1 MFRPLGAPRMLLP
14 ILAFCALYAALAMT
28 VENSYHQLT
37 LTLVPVWAIFGLS
50 WNLLSGM
57 TGLIS
62 FGHAAFFGLGA
73 YTVAL
78 LFVKAGLTPW
88 LGIPV
93 AGLVGGLSGLLIG
106 LPTFRL
112 RGHYFA
118 LAMLA
123 YPLALLNVFLWLGY
137 QEVSLPLMRENGWAF
152 MQFADHRAYILLALG
167 LLLAAMVAMR
177 LVERSR
183 YGMALMAIK
192 QNEAAAEAV
201 GIDTRRLKLL
211 TITLSGALAGAIGGF
226 HAVILLV
233 VTPEAVFGM
242 LISAQALTVAMFGGV
257 GTVWGPVLGALVL
270 IPLGET
276 LHARFG
282 AVLPGIQGVVFGT
295 AIIAVILLAP
305 EGLYWKAADL
315 LRRLRAKRGGE
326 ALPGGGPHAGE
337 QPASAAP
344 PRTAPGP
351 DAPVILRAE
360 GVSKAF
366 GGVRA
371 VREVSFAVR
380 QGEILGVIGP
390 NGAGKTTLFNLLN
403 GFVRPDAGRVLLNG
417 RDVTG
422 LAPNRLCRS
431 GVGRTFQVVRPF
443 ARMSVADNVMSG
455 AQVHAA
461 SSDEAREMARRAMR
475 RVGLGGMEDARAGTL
490 SNLDLRLM
498 ELARALAGNPRLLL
512 LDETFAGLGAPE
524 VEHLLGVIRGVA
536 AEGITV
542 VIIEHTLHAMVRLV
556 DRFVVL
562 DHGAVLAEGLPQE
575 VTGNR
580 AVVEAYLGSK
590 WMAHAGD

>member
-1 MFRPLGAPRMLLP
+1 MFRALSRARMILP
-14 ILAFCALYAALAMT
+14 VVAFCVAYAVLAMFVT
-28 VENSYHQLT
+28 NSYHQLT
-37 LTLVPVWAIFGLS
+37 LTLVAVWAIFGLS

-78 LFVKAGLTPW
+78 LFVKLGLTPW
-88 LGIPV
+88 AGIPV
-93 AGLVGGLSGLLIG
+93 AAVLGGLAGLLIG

-123 YPLALLNVFLWLGY
+123 YPLALLNVFLWLGH
-137 QEVSLPLMRENGWAF
+137 QEVSLPLIRERGWAY
-152 MQFADHRAYILLALG
+152 MQFTDQRVYILLAIG
-167 LLLAAMVAMR
+167 LLLATMIAMR
-177 LVERSR
+177 VVERSR
-183 YGMALMAIK
+183 YGLALTAIK

-201 GIDTRRLKLL
+201 GIDTRRLKLI
-211 TITLSGALAGAIGGF
+211 TITASGAVAGMIGGF

-257 GTVWGPVLGALVL
+257 GTVWGPVIGAVVL

-276 LHARFG
+276 LHAQFG
-282 AVLPGIQGVVFGT
+282 AVLPGIQGVVFGV
-295 AIIAVILLAP
+295 AIVAVILLAP
-305 EGLYWKAADL
+305 EGVYWKVADL
-315 LRRLRAKRGGE
+315 LRNRRGTRA
-326 ALPGGGPHAGE
+326 ATPAAAVT
-337 QPASAAP
+337 ASAGTVALGEHAP
-344 PRTAPGP
+344 ARTPVGPGAP
-351 DAPVILRAE
+351 AILQAE
-360 GVSKAF
+360 GVSRAF
-366 GGVRA
+366 GGVKA
-371 VREVSFAVR
+371 VQEVSFSVR
-380 QGEILGVIGP
+380 QGEILGIIGP

-403 GFVRPDAGRVLLNG
+403 GFVRPDAGRVLLDG

-422 LAPNRLCRS
+422 LPPNRLCRL

-455 AQVHAA
+455 AQAA
-461 SSDEAREMARRAMR
+461 DSIDEARALARAAME
-475 RVGLGGMEDARAGTL
+475 RVGLGGLIDERAGTL

-498 ELARALAGNPRLLL
+498 ELARALAGGPRLLL
-512 LDETFAGLGAPE
+512 LDETFAGLGGPE
-524 VEHLLGVIRGVA
+524 VEKLLGVIRGIA
-536 AEGITV
+536 AEGVTV

-562 DHGAVLAEGLPQE
+562 DHGAVLAEGLPEE
-575 VTGNR
+575 VTANP
-580 AVVEAYLGSK
+580 AVIEAYLGSK
-590 WMAHAGD
+590 WSARAGD

>member
-1 MFRPLGAPRMLLP
+1 MFRTLSPARMLLP
-14 ILAFCALYAALAMT
+14 ILLFCAGYAVLSLFVT
-28 VENSYHQLT
+28 NSYHQLT
-37 LTLVPVWAIFGLS
+37 LVLVPIWAIFGLS

-78 LFVKAGLTPW
+78 CFVQYGLTPW
-88 LGIPV
+88 LGIPF
-93 AGLVGGLSGLLIG
+93 AGLVGGISGLLIG

-123 YPLALLNVFLWLGY
+123 YPLALLNIFLWLGH
-137 QEVSLPLMRENGWAF
+137 QEVSLPLIRERGWAF
-152 MQFADHRAYILLALG
+152 LQFTDYRIYIYLALG
-167 LLLAAMVAMR
+167 LLFAAMVAMR
-177 LVERSR
+177 LMERSR
-183 YGMALMAIK
+183 YGMALTAIK

-201 GIDTRRLKLL
+201 GIDTRRLKLV
-211 TITLSGALAGAIGGF
+211 TIALSGALAGAIGGF

-257 GTVWGPVLGALVL
+257 GTVWGPVIGALVL

-276 LHARFG
+276 LHAQFG
-282 AVLPGIQGVVFGT
+282 AVIPGIQGVVFGT
-295 AIIAVILLAP
+295 AIIVVILLAP
-305 EGLYWKAADL
+305 EGIYWKIADL
-315 LRRLRAKRGGE
+315 RRRRVA
-326 ALPGGGPHAGE
+326 AA
-337 QPASAAP
+337 PASEAVPPAP
-344 PRTAPGP
+344 DPLPPVAPRPAPGP
-351 DAPVILRAE
+351 DAPAILRVE
-360 GVSKAF
+360 GLSRSF

-371 VREVSFAVR
+371 VQDVSFTVR
-380 QGEILGVIGP
+380 AGEILGLIGP
-390 NGAGKTTLFNLLN
+390 NGAGKTTAFNLLN
-403 GFVRPDAGRVLLNG
+403 GFVRPDAGRVLLDG

-422 LAPNRLCRS
+422 LQPNRLCRL

-455 AQVHAA
+455 AEVQARDIA
-461 SSDEAREMARRAMR
+461 EARALTREAIT
-475 RVGLGGMEDARAGTL
+475 RVGLGARIDDRAGTL
-490 SNLDLRLM
+490 SNFDLRLM
-498 ELARALAGNPRLLL
+498 ELARALAGRPRLLL

-524 VEHLLGVIRGVA
+524 VERLLEVIRRVA
-536 AEGITV
+536 AEGVTV

-562 DHGAVLAEGLPQE
+562 DHGAVLAEGLPAE
-575 VTGNR
+575 ITGNPK
-580 AVVEAYLGSK
+580 VIEAYLGTK
-590 WMAHAGD
+590 WGARARN

>member
-1 MFRPLGAPRMLLP
+1 MILP
-14 ILAFCALYAALAMT
+14 VVAFCAAYAVLAMFVT
-28 VENSYHQLT
+28 NSYHQLT
-37 LTLVPVWAIFGLS
+37 LTLVAVWAIFGLS

-78 LFVKAGLTPW
+78 LFAKLGLTPW
-88 LGIPV
+88 FGIPV
-93 AGLVGGLSGLLIG
+93 ATVLGGLAGLLIG

-123 YPLALLNVFLWLGY
+123 YPLALLNIFLWLGH
-137 QEVSLPLMRENGWAF
+137 QEVSLPLIRERGWAY
-152 MQFADHRAYILLALG
+152 MQFTDQRVYILLVVG
-167 LLLAAMVAMR
+167 LLLASMISMR
-177 LVERSR
+177 VVERSR
-183 YGMALMAIK
+183 YGLALTAIK

-201 GIDTRRLKLL
+201 GIDTRRLKLI
-211 TITLSGALAGAIGGF
+211 TITASGAVAGMIGGF

-282 AVLPGIQGVVFGT
+282 AVLPGVQGVVFGV
-295 AIIAVILLAP
+295 AIVAVILLAP
-305 EGLYWKAADL
+305 EGLYWKVADL
-315 LRRLRAKRGGE
+315 LRNRRKTGAAAPLAAG
-326 ALPGGGPHAGE
+326 ALPSAAAMPCGGR
-337 QPASAAP
+337 QPA
-344 PRTAPGP
+344 RTPLGP
-351 DAPVILRAE
+351 DAPVILQAE
-360 GVSKAF
+360 GVSRAF
-366 GGVRA
+366 GGVKA
-371 VREVSFAVR
+371 VQEVSFSVR
-380 QGEILGVIGP
+380 QGEILGIIGP

-403 GFVRPDAGRVLLNG
+403 GFVRPDAGRVLLDG

-422 LAPNRLCRS
+422 LPPNRLCRL

-455 AQVHAA
+455 ARAA
-461 SSDEAREMARRAMR
+461 DGIEEARARARAAMQ
-475 RVGLGGMEDARAGTL
+475 RVGLGGLMDVRAGTL
-490 SNLDLRLM
+490 SNLNLRLM
-498 ELARALAGNPRLLL
+498 ELARALAGRPRLLL
-512 LDETFAGLGAPE
+512 LDETFAGLGGPE
-524 VEHLLGVIRGVA
+524 VEKLLGVIRGIA
-536 AEGITV
+536 AEGVTV

-562 DHGAVLAEGLPQE
+562 DHGAVLAEGLPEE
-575 VTGNR
+575 VTGNP
-580 AVVEAYLGSK
+580 AVIEAYLGSK
-590 WMAHAGD
+590 WSARAGD

>member
-1 MFRPLGAPRMLLP
+1 MFRTLSTARMLLP
-14 ILAFCALYAALAMT
+14 ILLFCAGYAALSLLVT
-28 VENSYHQLT
+28 NSYHQLT
-37 LTLVPVWAIFGLS
+37 LVLVPIWAIFGLS

-78 LFVKAGLTPW
+78 CFVKYGLTPW
-88 LGIPV
+88 LGIPL
-93 AGLVGGLSGLLIG
+93 AGLVGGISGLLIG

-123 YPLALLNVFLWLGY
+123 YPLALLNIFLWLGH
-137 QEVSLPLMRENGWAF
+137 QEVSLPLIRDSGWAF
-152 MQFADHRAYILLALG
+152 MQFTDYRLYIYLALG
-167 LLLAAMVAMR
+167 LLFVAMVAMR
-177 LVERSR
+177 LMERSR
-183 YGMALMAIK
+183 YGMALTAIK

-201 GIDTRRLKLL
+201 GIDTRRLKLV
-211 TITLSGALAGAIGGF
+211 TIALSGALAGAIGGF

-257 GTVWGPVLGALVL
+257 GTVWGPVIGALVL

-276 LHARFG
+276 LHAQFG
-282 AVLPGIQGVVFGT
+282 AVIPGIQGVVFGI
-295 AIIAVILLAP
+295 AIIVVILLAP
-305 EGLYWKAADL
+305 EGVYWKLADL
-315 LRRLRAKRGGE
+315 RRRRAAASAPMAAAAASAPE
-326 ALPGGGPHAGE
+326 PLPPALPRAI
-337 QPASAAP
+337 
-344 PRTAPGP
+344 PGP
-351 DAPVILRAE
+351 DAPAILQADGLSR
-360 GVSKAF
+360 SF

-371 VREVSFAVR
+371 VQDVSFTVR
-380 QGEILGVIGP
+380 EGEILGLIGP

-403 GFVRPDAGRVLLNG
+403 GFVRPDAGRVLLDG

-422 LAPNRLCRS
+422 LQPNRLCRL

-455 AQVHAA
+455 AEVHAR
-461 SSDEAREMARRAMR
+461 DIGEARALTREAIT
-475 RVGLGGMEDARAGTL
+475 RVGLGARIDDRAGTL
-490 SNLDLRLM
+490 SNFDLRLM
-498 ELARALAGNPRLLL
+498 ELARALAGRPRLLL
-512 LDETFAGLGAPE
+512 LDETFAGLGTPE
-524 VEHLLGVIRGVA
+524 VERLLEVIRRVA
-536 AEGITV
+536 AEGTTV

-562 DHGAVLAEGLPQE
+562 DHGAVLAEGLPAE
-575 VTGNR
+575 ITGNPK
-580 AVVEAYLGSK
+580 VIEAYLGTK
-590 WMAHAGD
+590 WGNRARD

>member
-1 MFRPLGAPRMLLP
+1 MFRPLAPWRMLLP
-14 ILAFCALYAALAMT
+14 ILGFCGAYALLGLVVDNA
-28 VENSYHQLT
+28 YHQLT
-37 LTLVPVWAIFGLS
+37 LVLVPVWAIFGLS

-78 LFVKAGLTPW
+78 CFVKLGLTPW
-88 LGIPV
+88 IGIPL
-93 AGLVGGLSGLLIG
+93 AGLVGGVSGLLIG

-123 YPLALLNVFLWLGY
+123 YPLALLNIFLWLGH
-137 QEVSLPLMRENGWAF
+137 QEVSLPLMRERGWAWL
-152 MQFADHRAYILLALG
+152 QFGDYRVYVYLALG
-167 LLLAAMVAMR
+167 LLLATMLAMR
-177 LVERSR
+177 LIERSR
-183 YGMALMAIK
+183 FGMALTAIK

-201 GIDTRRLKLL
+201 GIDTRRLKLI

-257 GTVWGPVLGALVL
+257 GTVWGPVIGALVL

-276 LHARFG
+276 LHAQFG
-282 AVLPGIQGVVFGT
+282 AVIPGIQGVVFGA

-305 EGLYWKAADL
+305 EGIYWKAADL
-315 LRRLRAKRGGE
+315 WRRRRG
-326 ALPGGGPHAGE
+326 
-337 QPASAAP
+337 PA
-344 PRTAPGP
+344 APGP
-351 DAPVILRAE
+351 VAAARSLEVPDVQRQPPPADAPVILRVE
-360 GVSKAF
+360 HLSRSF

-371 VREVSFAVR
+371 VQDVGFEVRE
-380 QGEILGVIGP
+380 GEILGLIGP

-403 GFVRPDAGRVLLNG
+403 GFVRPDAGRVLLEG
-417 RDVTG
+417 RDVTAM
-422 LAPNRLCRS
+422 APNRLCRL

-455 AQVHAA
+455 AHVHAA
-461 SSDEAREMARRAMR
+461 SLEEARALAGAAME
-475 RVGLGGMEDARAGTL
+475 RVGLRGRPDDRAGTL
-490 SNLDLRLM
+490 SNLDLRLL
-498 ELARALAGNPRLLL
+498 ELARALAGRPKLLL
-512 LDETFAGLGAPE
+512 LDETFAGLGGPE
-524 VEHLLGVIRGVA
+524 VERLLVVIRRIA
-536 AEGITV
+536 AEGTTV

-562 DHGAVLAEGLPQE
+562 DHGAVLAQGLPQE
-575 VTGNR
+575 ITGNCR
-580 AVVEAYLGSK
+580 VVEAYLGSK
-590 WMAHAGD
+590 WGARAGD

>member
-1 MFRPLGAPRMLLP
+1 MFRTLPPARMLLP
-14 ILAFCALYAALAMT
+14 ILAFCAAYALLSLLVT
-28 VENSYHQLT
+28 NSYYQLV
-37 LTLVPVWAIFGLS
+37 LVLVPVWAIFGLS

-78 LFVKAGLTPW
+78 CFVKYGLTPW
-88 LGIPV
+88 LGIPL
-93 AGLVGGLSGLLIG
+93 AGLVGAVSGLLIG

-123 YPLALLNVFLWLGY
+123 YPLALLNIFLWLGH
-137 QEVSLPLMRENGWAF
+137 QEVSLPLIRERGWAF
-152 MQFADHRAYILLALG
+152 MQFADYRLYIYLALG
-167 LLLAAMVAMR
+167 LLLVTMVAMR

-183 YGMALMAIK
+183 YGLALTAIK

-201 GIDTRRLKLL
+201 GIDTRRLKLI

-242 LISAQALTVAMFGGV
+242 LVSAQALTVAMFGGV
-257 GTVWGPVLGALVL
+257 GTVWGPVIGALIL

-276 LHARFG
+276 LHAQFG
-282 AVLPGIQGVVFGT
+282 AVIPGIQGVVFGI
-295 AIIAVILLAP
+295 AIIVVILLAP
-305 EGLYWKAADL
+305 EGIYWKVTDG
-315 LRRLRAKRGGE
+315 RRRRSE
-326 ALPGGGPHAGE
+326 
-337 QPASAAP
+337 ASAAEAAAPMEPALPHKP
-344 PRTAPGP
+344 PPA
-351 DAPVILRAE
+351 DAPVILRVE
-360 GVSKAF
+360 GLSRSF

-371 VREVSFAVR
+371 VQDVGFEVRE
-380 QGEILGVIGP
+380 GEILGLIGP

-403 GFVRPDAGRVLLNG
+403 GFVRPDAGRVLLDG

-422 LAPNRLCRS
+422 LQPNRFCRL

-455 AQVHAA
+455 AQAHAGTIE
-461 SSDEAREMARRAMR
+461 EARALTRAAIA
-475 RVGLGGMEDARAGTL
+475 RVGLGHRLDEPAGTL
-490 SNLDLRLM
+490 SNLDLRLT
-498 ELARALAGNPRLLL
+498 ELARALAGQPRLLL

-524 VEHLLGVIRGVA
+524 VERLLGVIRRVA
-536 AEGITV
+536 AEGTTV

-562 DHGAVLAEGLPQE
+562 DHGAVLAEGLPAE
-575 VTGNR
+575 ITGNPK
-580 AVVEAYLGSK
+580 VIEAYLGTK
-590 WMAHAGD
+590 WGARAGD

>member
-1 MFRPLGAPRMLLP
+1 MFRPLSPARMVWP
-14 ILAFCALYAALAMT
+14 ILLFCAAYALLGLFVT
-28 VENSYHQLT
+28 NSYHQLT

-78 LFVKAGLTPW
+78 LFVKLGLTPW

-137 QEVSLPLMRENGWAF
+137 QEVSLPLVRERGWAF
-152 MQFADHRAYILLALG
+152 MQFTDHRVYIYLALG
-167 LLLAAMVAMR
+167 LLLVTMVAMR

-201 GIDTRRLKLL
+201 GIDARRLKLL

-257 GTVWGPVLGALVL
+257 GTVWGPVIGALIL

-276 LHARFG
+276 LHAQFG

-305 EGLYWKAADL
+305 EGLYWKAHDL
-315 LRRLRAKRGGE
+315 LRRR
-326 ALPGGGPHAGE
+326 
-337 QPASAAP
+337 AAP
-344 PRTAPGP
+344 QPQDAAVPLPPSLAPGP
-351 DAPVILRAE
+351 VRVAPPEDAPLILRAE
-360 GVSKAF
+360 GISRAF
-366 GGVRA
+366 GGVKA
-371 VREVSFAVR
+371 VRDVTFSVR

-403 GFVRPDAGRVLLNG
+403 GFVRPDAGRVLLDG
-417 RDVTG
+417 QDVTG
-422 LAPNRLCRS
+422 LPPNRLARL

-455 AQVHAA
+455 AQVHAT
-461 SSDEAREMARRAMR
+461 SIEEAREMAQQAMR
-475 RVGLGGMEDARAGTL
+475 RVGLEAMADARAGTL

-498 ELARALAGNPRLLL
+498 ELARALAGRPRLLL
-512 LDETFAGLGAPE
+512 LDETFAGLGGPE
-524 VEHLLGVIRGVA
+524 VDQLLPVIRGIA
-536 AEGITV
+536 AEGTTV

-562 DHGAVLAEGLPQE
+562 DHGAVLAEGLPEE
-575 VTGNR
+575 VTSNR

-590 WMAHAGD
+590 WSAHAGA

>member
-1 MFRPLGAPRMLLP
+1 MFRALSPARMILP
-14 ILAFCALYAALAMT
+14 IVAFCVAYAVLALFVT
-28 VENSYHQLT
+28 NSYHQLT
-37 LTLVPVWAIFGLS
+37 LTLVAVWAIFGLS

-78 LFVKAGLTPW
+78 LFVKLGLTPW

-93 AGLVGGLSGLLIG
+93 AAVLAGLSGLLIG

-123 YPLALLNVFLWLGY
+123 YPLALLNIFLWLGH
-137 QEVSLPLMRENGWAF
+137 QEVSLPLIRERGWAY
-152 MQFADHRAYILLALG
+152 MQFTDHRVYIYLALG
-167 LLLAAMVAMR
+167 LLLGTMIAMR
-177 LVERSR
+177 MVERSR
-183 YGMALMAIK
+183 YGLALTAIK

-201 GIDTRRLKLL
+201 GIDTRRLKLI
-211 TITLSGALAGAIGGF
+211 TITLSGAVAGMIGGF

-257 GTVWGPVLGALVL
+257 GTVWGPVIGAMVL

-276 LHARFG
+276 LHAQFG
-282 AVLPGIQGVVFGT
+282 AVLPGIQGVVFGV
-295 AIIAVILLAP
+295 AIVAVILLAP
-305 EGLYWKAADL
+305 EGVYWKVADL
-315 LRRLRAKRGGE
+315 LRRRRG
-326 ALPGGGPHAGE
+326 
-337 QPASAAP
+337 AAP
-344 PRTAPGP
+344 AVSVAVPSAETSHCGAGLPARVPVGP
-351 DAPVILRAE
+351 DAPVILQAE
-360 GVSKAF
+360 GVSRAF
-366 GGVRA
+366 GGVKA
-371 VREVSFAVR
+371 VQDVSFSVR

-403 GFVRPDAGRVLLNG
+403 GFVRPDAGRVLLDG

-422 LAPNRLCRS
+422 LAPNRLCRL

-455 AQVHAA
+455 AQVHA
-461 SSDEAREMARRAMR
+461 SSIEEARALARAAME
-475 RVGLGGMEDARAGTL
+475 RVGLGGLIDQRAGTL

-498 ELARALAGNPRLLL
+498 ELARALAGRPRLLL

-524 VEHLLGVIRGVA
+524 VEKLLGVIRSIA
-536 AEGITV
+536 AEGVTV

-562 DHGAVLAEGLPQE
+562 DHGAVLAEGLPEE

-580 AVVEAYLGSK
+580 AVIEAYLGSK
-590 WMAHAGD
+590 WSARAGD

>member
-1 MFRPLGAPRMLLP
+1 MFRTLPPARMLWP
-14 ILAFCALYAALAMT
+14 ILVFCAGYAVLSLF
-28 VENSYHQLT
+28 VSNSYHQLT
-37 LTLVPVWAIFGLS
+37 LVLVPVWAIFGLS

-78 LFVKAGLTPW
+78 CFVKFGLTPW
-88 LGIPV
+88 LGIPL
-93 AGLVGGLSGLLIG
+93 AGLVGAVSGLLIG

-123 YPLALLNVFLWLGY
+123 YPLALLNIFLWLGH
-137 QEVSLPLMRENGWAF
+137 QEVSLPLIRERGWVF
-152 MQFADHRAYILLALG
+152 LQFADYRIYIYLALG
-167 LLLAAMVAMR
+167 LLLLTMVAMR

-183 YGMALMAIK
+183 YGLALTAIK
-192 QNEAAAEAV
+192 QNEAAAEAI
-201 GIDTRRLKLL
+201 GIDTRRLKLI

-257 GTVWGPVLGALVL
+257 GTVWGPVIGALIL

-276 LHARFG
+276 LHAQFG
-282 AVLPGIQGVVFGT
+282 AVIPGIQGVVFGI
-295 AIIAVILLAP
+295 AIITVILLAP
-305 EGLYWKAADL
+305 EGIYWKVADL
-315 LRRLRAKRGGE
+315 RRRRRAAE
-326 ALPGGGPHAGE
+326 APVVE
-337 QPASAAP
+337 AAIVPEEPVPSRTP
-344 PRTAPGP
+344 PPP
-351 DAPVILRAE
+351 DAPVILWVE
-360 GVSKAF
+360 GLSRSF

-371 VREVSFAVR
+371 VQDVSFDVR
-380 QGEILGVIGP
+380 EGEILGLIGP

-403 GFVRPDAGRVLLNG
+403 GFVRPDAGRVLLDG

-422 LAPNRLCRS
+422 LQPNRFCRM

-455 AQVHAA
+455 AQAHAEGIE
-461 SSDEAREMARRAMR
+461 EARALTRAAID
-475 RVGLGGMEDARAGTL
+475 RVGLGARLDELAGTL
-490 SNLDLRLM
+490 SNLDLRLT
-498 ELARALAGNPRLLL
+498 ELARALAGRPRLLL

-524 VEHLLGVIRGVA
+524 VERLLGVIRRVA
-536 AEGITV
+536 AEGTTV

-562 DHGAVLAEGLPQE
+562 DHGAVLAEGLPADI
-575 VTGNR
+575 TGNPK
-580 AVVEAYLGSK
+580 VIEAYLGTK
-590 WMAHAGD
+590 WGARARN

>member
-1 MFRPLGAPRMLLP
+1 MVWP
-14 ILAFCALYAALAMT
+14 ILLFCAAYALLGLFVT
-28 VENSYHQLT
+28 NSYHQLT
-37 LTLVPVWAIFGLS
+37 LTLVPIWAIFGLS

-78 LFVKAGLTPW
+78 LFVKLGLTPW

-137 QEVSLPLMRENGWAF
+137 QEVSLPLVRERGWAF
-152 MQFADHRAYILLALG
+152 MQFADHRVYIYLALG
-167 LLLAAMVAMR
+167 LLLVTMVAMR

-201 GIDTRRLKLL
+201 GIDARRLKLL

-257 GTVWGPVLGALVL
+257 GTVWGPVIGALIL

-276 LHARFG
+276 LHAQFG

-305 EGLYWKAADL
+305 EGLYWKAHDL
-315 LRRLRAKRGGE
+315 LRRR
-326 ALPGGGPHAGE
+326 
-337 QPASAAP
+337 AAP
-344 PRTAPGP
+344 QPQDAAVPLPPSLAPGP
-351 DAPVILRAE
+351 VRVAPPEDAPLILRAE
-360 GVSKAF
+360 GISRAF
-366 GGVRA
+366 GGVKA
-371 VREVSFAVR
+371 VRDVTFSVR

-403 GFVRPDAGRVLLNG
+403 GFVRPDAGRVLLDG
-417 RDVTG
+417 QDVTG
-422 LAPNRLCRS
+422 LPPNRLARL

-455 AQVHAA
+455 AQVHAT
-461 SSDEAREMARRAMR
+461 SIEEAREMAQQAMR
-475 RVGLGGMEDARAGTL
+475 RVGLEAMADARAGTL

-498 ELARALAGNPRLLL
+498 ELARALAGRPRLLL
-512 LDETFAGLGAPE
+512 LDETFAGLGGPE
-524 VEHLLGVIRGVA
+524 VDQLLPVIRGIA
-536 AEGITV
+536 AEGTTV

-562 DHGAVLAEGLPQE
+562 DHGAVLAEGLPEE
-575 VTGNR
+575 VTSNR

-590 WMAHAGD
+590 WSAHAGA